1 MITKLWLA
9 LKKWALAL
17 MVIYVIGLTVGSLMH
32 LGGIPSLGFTFDDKI
47 YHFFAYFVFTILVYN
62 YFKVIQIKWVIL
74 LSAVAVFCYG
84 IILEVL
90 QSVLTSYRMFDVYD
104 AFANALGV
112 ICACVVLY
120 IRTNRKLNL
129 N

>member
-17 MVIYVIGLTVGSLMH
+17 MVLYVIGLTMGSLMH
-32 LGGIPSLGFTFDDKI
+32 LGGVPSLGFSFDDKI

-62 YFKVIQIKWVIL
+62 YFKVIQIKRVIL
-74 LSAVAVFCYG
+74 LSALAVICYG

-90 QSVLTSYRMFDVYD
+90 QTVLTSYRTFDVYD
-104 AFANALGV
+104 ALANALGV
-112 ICACVVLY
+112 SCASIVLH